1 MDYEVK
7 VIPEQ
12 KLAVINCKT
21 PIQDLEIFLNILME
35 WVETEEIKAD
45 GDPFIVYFSPRHEVN
60 QGDVVYDVSI
70 PVKDDPDETDRIRV
84 VDMIEN
90 KVLAGTHFGS
100 NDTIMDTY
108 AKLVE
113 VAQANNYDIIGSPKE
128 VLIKGFHNCDNP
140 DEYITE
146 IQLPIINENE

>member
-7 VIPEQ
+7 IIPEQ

-21 PIQDLEIFLNILME
+21 PIEDLEIFLNILME
-35 WVETEEIKAD
+35 WVETEEIETN

-60 QGDVVYDVSI
+60 QNDVVYDVSI
-70 PVKDDPDETDRIRV
+70 PLKEDAEEVGRIRV

-90 KVLAGTHFGS
+90 KVLAGKHFGP
-100 NDTIMDTY
+100 NNTIMDTY
-108 AKLVE
+108 EKLVDI
-113 VAQANNYDIIGSPKE
+113 AQNNHYDIIGSPKE

-140 DEYITE
+140 EDYITE
-146 IQLPIINENE
+146 IQLPIIEM

>member
-90 KVLAGTHFGS
+90 KVLAGTHYGATD
-100 NDTIMDTY
+100 NIMDTY
-108 AKLVE
+108 AELVDI
-113 VAQANNYDIIGSPKE
+113 AQKNHYDIIGSPKE
-128 VLIKGFHNCDNP
+128 VLIKGFYNCDNE

-146 IQLPIINENE
+146 IQLPIIEM

>member
-21 PIQDLEIFLNILME
+21 PIEDLEIFLNILME
-35 WVETEEIKAD
+35 WVETEEIMTD

-70 PVKDDPDETDRIRV
+70 PLKEDADETDRIRV

-90 KVLAGTHFGS
+90 KVLAGTHFGPT
-100 NDTIMDTY
+100 DTIMDTY
-108 AKLVE
+108 AELVKIS
-113 VAQANNYDIIGSPKE
+113 QANHYDIIGSPKE

-146 IQLPIINENE
+146 IQLPIIEM

>member
-12 KLAVINCKT
+12 KLAGINCKT
-21 PIQDLEIFLNILME
+21 PIGDLEIFLNILME
-35 WVETEEIKAD
+35 WVDTEEIKTD

-70 PVKDDPDETDRIRV
+70 PLKEDAEETDRIRV

-90 KVLAGTHFGS
+90 KVLAGTHFGPTD
-100 NDTIMDTY
+100 NIMDTY
-108 AKLVE
+108 AGLVE
-113 VAQANNYDIIGSPKE
+113 VAQANHYDIIGSPKE

-140 DEYITE
+140 EDYITE
-146 IQLPIINENE
+146 IQLPIIEM

>member
-7 VIPEQ
+7 MIPEQ
-12 KLAVINCKT
+12 KLGVINCKT
-21 PIQDLEIFLNILME
+21 PIEDLGIFLSILMD
-35 WVETEEIKAD
+35 WVDTEEIVTD
-45 GDPFIVYFSPRHEVN
+45 GEPFIVYFSPRHEVG

-70 PVKDDPDETDRIRV
+70 PLKGDPDETDRIRV

-90 KVLAGTHFGS
+90 KVLAATHYGS
-100 NDTIMDTY
+100 IDTIMDTY

-113 VAQANNYDIIGSPKE
+113 VAQENHYDIIGSPKE
-128 VLIKGFHNCDNP
+128 VLIKGLHNCDNE

-146 IQLPIINENE
+146 IQLPIIEM

>member
-21 PIQDLEIFLNILME
+21 PIEDLGIFLSMLMG
-35 WVETEEIKAD
+35 WVEANEIETD
-45 GDPFIVYFSPRHEVN
+45 GEPFIVYFSPRHEVN

-70 PVKDDPDETDRIRV
+70 AIKGDADDYDRIRV

-90 KVLAGTHFGS
+90 KVLSGTHFGPTD
-100 NDTIMDTY
+100 NILDTY
-108 AKLVE
+108 AELVE
-113 VAQANNYDIIGSPKE
+113 VAQKNNYHIIGSPKE
-128 VLIKGFHNCDNP
+128 VLVKNFHNCD
-140 DEYITE
+140 DEKDFITE
-146 IQLPIINENE
+146 IQLPIIEM

>member
-146 IQLPIINENE
+146 IQLPIIEM

>member
-12 KLAVINCKT
+12 KLGVINCKT
-21 PIQDLEIFLNILME
+21 PIEDLGVFLSILMD
-35 WVETEEIKAD
+35 WVDTEDIETD

-70 PVKDDPDETDRIRV
+70 PIKQDAEETDRIRV

-90 KVLAGTHFGS
+90 KVLSGT
-100 NDTIMDTY
+100 
-108 AKLVE
+108 
-113 VAQANNYDIIGSPKE
+113 NNYDIIGSPKE
-128 VLIKGFHNCDNP
+128 VLIKNFYNCD
-140 DEYITE
+140 DEKDFITE
-146 IQLPIINENE
+146 IQLPIIEM

>member
-12 KLAVINCKT
+12 KLGVINCKT
-21 PIQDLEIFLNILME
+21 PIEDLGVFLSILMY
-35 WVETEEIKAD
+35 WVDTDDIETD

-70 PVKDDPDETDRIRV
+70 PIKQDAEETDRIRV

-90 KVLAGTHFGS
+90 KVLSGMHYGS
-100 NDTIMDTY
+100 TENIMDTY
-108 AKLVE
+108 AVLVE

-128 VLIKGFHNCDNP
+128 VLIKNFYNCD
-140 DEYITE
+140 DEKDFITE
-146 IQLPIINENE
+146 IQLPIIEM